1 VEKVGDYAQEAEA
14 ARKENELIFLAQFI
28 EDVLLELL

>member
-1 VEKVGDYAQEAEA
+1 VEKVRDYAQEAEA
-14 ARKENELIFLAQFI
+14 ARKEDELIFLAQFV